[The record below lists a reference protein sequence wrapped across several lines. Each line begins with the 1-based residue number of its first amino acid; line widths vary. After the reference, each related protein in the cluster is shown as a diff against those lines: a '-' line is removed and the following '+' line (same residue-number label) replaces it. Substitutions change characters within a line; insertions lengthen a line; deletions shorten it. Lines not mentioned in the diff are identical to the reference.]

1 MTPEQTDWLSLV
13 HQTND
18 LVAQD
23 RHGYPKVQRDLTG
36 LLLSSQSAR
45 ARTSRVRSQDEQA
58 AATRLLAMQG
68 FDAGRLNQD
77 VAMLELQPTLED
89 VFHAD
94 TTSVEDY
101 LQQIQDMTILTAIQE
116 AQQDTIMSFE
126 RYMSDCM
133 NRDWANDKAGLFS
146 SVAPFTGLS
155 AGGSALGGLSFGSV
169 ARGDTGAYAGGAKLG
184 PQEQAY
190 MAVVKQLTAAAA
202 AAAAGGGAAQ
212 PDPITAFGAACEQ
225 YEDKSPDTLM
235 SNCWKLLGD
244 ILSIA
249 QGKGATPA
257 QGTGYVEMLLQ
268 GGRNHLQSG
277 FAAHMRSVVS
287 RHRSTAQ
294 RGADPDPLR
303 DVQAYLAVK
312 FRDKGLLDITA
323 PGGVDTTWAQVYY
336 GLRSGMHDVA
346 LRAAERALDFSQRGA
361 AGGGSVKQLL
371 QAWLG
376 NAAGF
381 RSSHGA
387 RMVQECERLL
397 QSYNQK
403 QGQLKQDYQLL
414 VYALMAGDSRS
425 VDTLFK
431 LSPGLF
437 PTMEDYI
444 WVKLSLVNTAPAAA
458 GAGSSLGGGSSSW
471 GGSMSPSSGGGLGQG
486 APAYTLAALQA
497 ELNRWGPKYYS
508 KDGAEPLLFLTVL
521 LLSLQFKRGLA
532 FLLKSD
538 MAKAYRLDG
547 IHLALAL
554 HFTGVLACNTDDP
567 AAGAPLDLSLPDAVA
582 SFGRR
587 YVASDSS
594 TALQYYMLAAELAG
608 GGVKEQGKLFRELL
622 VQSKDYGTLLGGGGA
637 LGSGGAIQQFVP
649 NPKQRANLF
658 ESVAY
663 DCQINQQ
670 PDEAR
675 ELFMAAQKPRAALRI
690 INQQLSAAI
699 HASKGAV
706 TESVAVLLSRG
717 QAAVEAIAAAPDP
730 TSRRDAE
737 AFQQLQLIRQ
747 MVELA
752 GQGQWD
758 KVLQASSQLS
768 FIPTEKAR
776 IEVCKLEVRQL
787 DDSVRERMSDVLQ
800 ILAAAISQAK
810 SSPDSHMLS
819 MLRER
824 VACLKVFVLDLD
836 PSITPQ
842 VYERINA
849 CVREFS

>member
-169 ARGDTGAYAGGAKLG
+169 ARGDTGAFAGGAKLG

-190 MAVVKQLTAAAA
+190 VAVVKQLTAAAA

-257 QGTGYVEMLLQ
+257 QGTSYVEMLLQ

-554 HFTGVLACNTDDP
+554 HFTGVLACKTDDP

-649 NPKQRANLF
+649 DPKQRANLF

-810 SSPDSHMLS
+810 SSPDSRMLS

>member
-169 ARGDTGAYAGGAKLG
+169 ARGDTGAFAGGAKLG

-190 MAVVKQLTAAAA
+190 VAVVKQLTAAAA

-649 NPKQRANLF
+649 DPKQRANLF

-810 SSPDSHMLS
+810 SSPDSRMLS